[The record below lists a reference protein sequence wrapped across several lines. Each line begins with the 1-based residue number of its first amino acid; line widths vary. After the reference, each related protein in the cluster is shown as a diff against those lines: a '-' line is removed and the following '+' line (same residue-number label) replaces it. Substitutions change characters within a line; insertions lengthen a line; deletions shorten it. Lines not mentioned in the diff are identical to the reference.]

1 MKIKKLFQISFLSKE
16 VCRENFLKK
25 TIIDFYRFCVM
36 SIAMVHIRI
45 CGLGSSVVCQ
55 MEKTNRSKIIQNK
68 SLGKVIQFQFLRY
81 FIQTIKK
88 PVFR

>member
-16 VCRENFLKK
+16 VYREKLKKK
-25 TIIDFYRFCVM
+25 TIIDFYCFCV
-36 SIAMVHIRI
+36 MVHIRI

>member
-1 MKIKKLFQISFLSKE
+1 
-16 VCRENFLKK
+16 
-25 TIIDFYRFCVM
+25 
-36 SIAMVHIRI
+36 MVHIRI